1 MRMSLRHSFFIWWTN
16 KVEYAILI
24 EECDFLNY
32 IQNDSIINKQFEFI
46 EEENKIIT
54 IINTISIISVI
65 YLFLEKIIIHIL
77 LIDDAQTLYKI

>member
-46 EEENKIIT
+46 EEENKIYILCCGVFVY
-54 IINTISIISVI
+54 ISFFGKD
-65 YLFLEKIIIHIL
+65 YYTHIVNRWCSTP
-77 LIDDAQTLYKI
+77 I